1 MARMQIL
8 LMLLLTAV
16 LAGCAKVQ
24 PTAPESRSTSTRPES
39 SFNQLADDY
48 ISGYLA
54 WRPQSGTSLGLHQY
68 DGKVT
73 DFSQA
78 SIEAELKRLKA
89 FESRLARIDQRQL
102 PSAAAYDYR
111 ILESAIKREI
121 FAFEDWQI
129 YTRNP
134 MTYASVLDVNIYI
147 KR

>member
-1 MARMQIL
+1 MAGTQEFCVPFFVPAFQNARVGLQMARMQIL

-78 SIEAELKRLKA
+78 SIEAELKRL
-89 FESRLARIDQRQL
+89 
-102 PSAAAYDYR
+102 
-111 ILESAIKREI
+111 
-121 FAFEDWQI
+121 
-129 YTRNP
+129 
-134 MTYASVLDVNIYI
+134 
-147 KR
+147 